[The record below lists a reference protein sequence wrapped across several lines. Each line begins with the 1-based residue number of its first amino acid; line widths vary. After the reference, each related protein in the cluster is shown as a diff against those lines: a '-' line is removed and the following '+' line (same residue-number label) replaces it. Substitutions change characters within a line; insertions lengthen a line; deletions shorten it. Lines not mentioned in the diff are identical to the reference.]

1 MLKIRLQR
9 VGKKNAPSFRV
20 VLAEHK
26 SPPQGRFQ
34 EILGFYNP
42 RSKEKKFKGDRIK
55 YWISKGAQLS
65 PTVYNLL
72 IDEGILSGTKIKA
85 WRPKKSKKEA
95 PIPEGVEKK
104 LEEKSEEE
112 SEEELKEKEE
122 KSKEEKK
129 QKPEKEEK
137 TEEKSEKKSEE
148 GEEKKEK
155 TPIVEEVGKKLEEKP
170 EEESKEEKKE
180 EEKNPEQ
187 GLENNKQKE
196 N

>member
-9 VGKKNAPSFRV
+9 VEKKNAPSFRV

-42 RSKEKKFKGDRIK
+42 RSKEKKFKGNRIK

-72 IDEGILSGTKIKA
+72 IDEGILSGTKLKA

-104 LEEKSEEE
+104 LEEKSE
-112 SEEELKEKEE
+112 
-122 KSKEEKK
+122 
-129 QKPEKEEK
+129 
-137 TEEKSEKKSEE
+137 KKSEE
-148 GEEKKEK
+148 GEEEK
-155 TPIVEEVGKKLEEKP
+155 APTAEEVGKKLEEKS

>member
-26 SPPQGRFQ
+26 SPPQGKFQ

-42 RSKEKKFKGDRIK
+42 RSKEKKFKEDRIK
-55 YWISKGAQLS
+55 HWISKGAQPS

-72 IDEGILSGTKIKA
+72 IDEGVLSGTKIKT
-85 WRPKKSKKEA
+85 WRPKKKKEEERES
-95 PIPEGVEKK
+95 PKK
-104 LEEKSEEE
+104 EE
-112 SEEELKEKEE
+112 SKEKEE
-122 KSKEEKK
+122 KIEEEK

-137 TEEKSEKKSEE
+137 IEEKSEKKEVSTSKEIKAPTLPE
-148 GEEKKEK
+148 ASVEKKPKENKKEEK
-155 TPIVEEVGKKLEEKP
+155 TP
-170 EEESKEEKKE
+170 
-180 EEKNPEQ
+180 EQ
-187 GLENNKQKE
+187 NSEDDKKQKE